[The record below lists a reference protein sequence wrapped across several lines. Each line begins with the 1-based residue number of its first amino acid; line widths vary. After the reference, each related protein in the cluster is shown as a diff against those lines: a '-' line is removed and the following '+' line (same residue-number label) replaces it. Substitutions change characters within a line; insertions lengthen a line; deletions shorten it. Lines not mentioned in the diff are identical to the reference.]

1 MLPSMKKR
9 SPPAVLSASLTVIGF
24 LIALAGCATTRSFVP
39 IPIVGQEFRI
49 PPDFRIVGYL
59 PSWSGEPADIQYEA
73 LTHINYAFLTPTRQ
87 GGYEAV
93 ARRQKL
99 MELVALAHAYGVKVL
114 ASLGGSNDGNT
125 DAFETIAA
133 DAGIASVFVDSTLSL
148 VDDFQLD
155 GIDMD
160 WEFPSMDAADN
171 YAALMHTL
179 AERLHTAGKLL
190 TAAVSADASHGSTIR
205 DSVISDVDFLNIMA
219 YDDGYRQPGV
229 HHSSYDFALAAM
241 RYWRND
247 RDVPASKVVLGV
259 PFYGRSLKDR
269 HSRTFKS
276 IFTGDS
282 DAPGKD
288 ISGDFGYNGFATLRD
303 KTLRLARNLGGGIM
317 IWQLA
322 QDAPGTTSLLNS
334 IFDAVKVPREQPDT
348 PAPGAIVR

>member
-1 MLPSMKKR
+1 
-9 SPPAVLSASLTVIGF
+9 
-24 LIALAGCATTRSFVP
+24 
-39 IPIVGQEFRI
+39 
-49 PPDFRIVGYL
+49 
-59 PSWSGEPADIQYEA
+59 
-73 LTHINYAFLTPTRQ
+73 
-87 GGYEAV
+87 
-93 ARRQKL
+93 